1 MRIRIP
7 LPDFAFPDDIDD
19 RLQAYLAAT
28 GDDLYDLTC
37 RNGVRREQATCDPD
51 LLPIYAFLK
60 RYVASGSTCD
70 LVDLAW
76 HLYGVGRQEQSQA
89 VFLALE
95 QDDDRHALEARA
107 SFHYYSALFQQGLM
121 YFECDEPE
129 QALECFLRADQK
141 YALPGKG
148 KLWSSLG
155 ATFHELDRYDEA
167 VVWYEKAL
175 VELVREVGV
184 PSDGSF
190 DDEEWHSRL
199 REQEDLLRQ
208 SVELAKNRELPIAIP
223 GEFGIE

>member
-1 MRIRIP
+1 MNIRIV
-7 LPDFAFPDDIDD
+7 LPDFAFPDDIED

-60 RYVASGSTCD
+60 RYLASGSSCD

-95 QDDDRHALEARA
+95 QNDDRYALEVRA

-121 YFECDEPE
+121 YFEYDEPE
-129 QALECFLRADQK
+129 LALECFLRADQK

-148 KLWSSLG
+148 NLWSNLG
-155 ATFHELDRYDEA
+155 ATCHELDRYDEA
-167 VVWYEKAL
+167 IVWYQKA
-175 VELVREVGV
+175 VAELVHEQHV
-184 PSDGSF
+184 PSDGSL
-190 DDEEWHSRL
+190 DDEQWRASR
-199 REQEDLLRQ
+199 REQEGLLRQ
-208 SVELAKNRELPIAIP
+208 SIQWARQGEPPIGIP